1 MLWQKEGIV
10 WNPAVLTVHSQS
22 FWKIFK
28 KMFILRKKLQIVQH
42 IQLLSK
48 FLRVTTGQ
56 KGLEFLFFMR
66 KETWRPQMCFAC
78 TVIHQIISYPDIY
91 LCRSYSFTLT
101 WWIEAVFCTLWYYK
115 KWLSKEKRMTLRQIN
130 GLSERVLEACMI
142 YSTTWDV
149 FNKRPDS
156 AKWKIEFLWFCQSRF
171 KDVHVLKYSTL
182 FTQLSQPSSKLL

>member
-1 MLWQKEGIV
+1 MTKGRNCVEPSSFNSALTIFLENILKNVHIKKKATDCPTHSVIVKVLACNHRTKGIRI
-10 WNPAVLTVHSQS
+10 S
-22 FWKIFK
+22 F
-28 KMFILRKKLQIVQH
+28 L
-42 IQLLSK
+42 
-48 FLRVTTGQ
+48 
-56 KGLEFLFFMR
+56 MR